1 VSKRQARA
9 RPTNCYDLMTKFGKR
24 NSGVHTVFI
33 YHEHNGIYKDVSI
46 DVFCDMKTDAG
57 GWTVCVNT

>member
-1 VSKRQARA
+1 
-9 RPTNCYDLMTKFGKR
+9 MTKLGKR

-33 YHEHNGIYKDVSI
+33 SGALNGVYKDGSV
-46 DVFCDMKTDAG
+46 DVDCDMETNGG

>member
-1 VSKRQARA
+1 
-9 RPTNCYDLMTKFGKR
+9 MTKFGKR

-46 DVFCDMKTDAG
+46 DVYCDMETDGG
-57 GWTVCVNT
+57 GWTVCVNI